1 VECDPKKNLNEFNRL
16 IADIGRIVPEEYKA
30 FINEKQSIMKDGKIS
45 EKTKWLL
52 MLSSSLAQ
60 KCPVCIPRAVENCLR
75 CGWSKEE
82 IVEASMVAVLI
93 GGSSAMTYVTLALKT
108 INELSSK

>member
-1 VECDPKKNLNEFNRL
+1 
-16 IADIGRIVPEEYKA
+16 
-30 FINEKQSIMKDGKIS
+30 
-45 EKTKWLL
+45 LL
-52 MLSSSLAQ
+52 
-60 KCPVCIPRAVENCLR
+60 
-75 CGWSKEE
+75 WSKEE